1 MLHAELRGK
10 VGPDATDGHR
20 KEDVLTSTA
29 FGTIFTAGDWD
40 LLHRWFA
47 KARTL
52 TGAPLVLPP
61 LAEVA
66 YWFWPRLGQTEPDV
80 VLQIGPLLL
89 IVEVKY
95 WSGGS
100 GDDQL
105 VNEWKVCERP
115 ANRAFAASIRDAID
129 ATDGRAL
136 VYLVQRRKL
145 AAARAFVA
153 QSLERV
159 SDARIFILTWEDLDD
174 ALAAQLDTRWRLE
187 LRDYLALR
195 GIAAFRG
202 VATTFAAADRELL
215 ARASAW
221 RAFRWSKLLPVDS
234 LTSLARLATWRPR
247 FAVRKESD
255 G

>member
-10 VGPDATDGHR
+10 IGADASDGHR
-20 KEDVLTSTA
+20 REDVLTSTA
-29 FGTIFTAGDWD
+29 FGTIFTASDWD
-40 LLHRWFA
+40 LVRRWFA

-52 TGAPLVLPP
+52 EGATLSLP
-61 LAEVA
+61 AITDVV

-80 VLQIGPLLL
+80 VIQIGTVLV

-105 VNEWKVCERP
+105 VNEWNVSARP
-115 ANRAFAASIRDAID
+115 ANLVYEATIREAID
-129 ATDGRAL
+129 AANDRVL

-145 AAARAFVA
+145 GKERAFVA
-153 QSLERV
+153 QSVARRP
-159 SDARIFILTWEDLDD
+159 DARIYILTWEDLDD
-174 ALAAQLDTRWRLE
+174 ALASHPGTRPRLE

-202 VATTFAAADRELL
+202 VSTSLTAADPTLL
-215 ARASAW
+215 TRANSW
-221 RAFRWSKLLPVDS
+221 RAFRWPKLLS
-234 LTSLARLATWRPR
+234 SNALASLAQLAAWHPR
-247 FAVRKESD
+247 FAVRKETD
-255 G
+255 E